1 MAKRFTRTITNI
13 KEIFQQ
19 KFYTNNI
26 GDILSD
32 NKDMYIHAKDGQ
44 GHYYHCLT
52 DNLKTI
58 TTNTPSRLN
67 IDRVNKNT
75 TKIDFI
81 DKNLTTETPESLE
94 IKKLSDVET
103 QINFIAATGL
113 DSALK
118 LEDYTIELHKYLKE
132 ESILNNTPVIE
143 KQTKRLLTLNGLPI
157 VDITYLLLLL
167 ENNYN
172 FTQLDRW
179 NVESINVETKT
190 VIVNYN
196 NIPFG

>member
-103 QINFIAATGL
+103 QINFIGATGL

-118 LEDYTIELHKYLKE
+118 LEDYTIELHKYLTE

-172 FTQLDRW
+172 FTQLDHW

-196 NIPFG
+196 NIQIV

>member
-1 MAKRFTRTITNI
+1 MAKRITRTITNI
-13 KEIFQQ
+13 KEILQQ

-32 NKDMYIHAKDGQ
+32 NKDMYIHTKDGLE
-44 GHYYHCLT
+44 HYYHCLT

-75 TKIDFI
+75 AKIDFI

-103 QINFIAATGL
+103 QINFIGATGL

-118 LEDYTIELHKYLKE
+118 LEDYTIELHKYLTE
-132 ESILNNTPVIE
+132 ESIRNNTPVIE
-143 KQTKRLLTLNGLPI
+143 KQTKRLLSLNGLPS

-167 ENNYN
+167 ENNYD
-172 FTQLDRW
+172 FTQLSYF
-179 NVESINVETKT
+179 ELKSINVETK
-190 VIVNYN
+190 VVNVNYTDI
-196 NIPFG
+196 IPN

>member
-75 TKIDFI
+75 AKIDFI

-118 LEDYTIELHKYLKE
+118 LEDYTIELHKYLTE
-132 ESILNNTPVIE
+132 ESILNKTPVIE

-179 NVESINVETKT
+179 QLESINVETKT
-190 VIVNYN
+190 VILNYT
-196 NIPFG
+196 NIPIV

>member
-13 KEIFQQ
+13 KEILQQ

-67 IDRVNKNT
+67 IDKVNKNT
-75 TKIDFI
+75 AKIDFI

-103 QINFIAATGL
+103 QINFIGATGL

-118 LEDYTIELHKYLKE
+118 LEDYTIELHKYLTE

-143 KQTKRLLTLNGLPI
+143 NLTKSLLTVNGLPI

-172 FTQLDRW
+172 FTQLTHW
-179 NVESINVETKT
+179 EVESINVETKT
-190 VIVNYN
+190 VIVNYT
-196 NIPFG
+196 NIPTE